1 MAPEA
6 LPRTVARPFR
16 NAPVAGHQTLTPQ
29 FPLTTCRLEWD
40 LGCLVARPQGY
51 PPLRR
56 TKADSLHFLL
66 GTTHIWRY
74 IFRYGSWTRTPPQS
88 WTPNFVSFRSPFFF
102 YERFPFFF
110 LSALVSILT
119 IIRWT
124 HNVNA
129 NGTSIIALLF
139 WAQFMFG
146 NIMTI
151 SHFHLFFQTE
161 RGPALEIW

>member
-1 MAPEA
+1 MRPRMFGGRAA
-6 LPRTVARPFR
+6 RVSSVTSNQSRLLTLPLGNHSYLEIYFSIWQLNTYTTSKLNTKFR
-16 NAPVAGHQTLTPQ
+16 
-29 FPLTTCRLEWD
+29 FF
-40 LGCLVARPQGY
+40 
-51 PPLRR
+51 
-56 TKADSLHFLL
+56 SLSFFL
-66 GTTHIWRY
+66 
-74 IFRYGSWTRTPPQS
+74 
-88 WTPNFVSFRSPFFF
+88 
-102 YERFPFFF
+102 YERFPLFF